1 MFLSLGTLG
10 GRAAALFVR
19 WGRGGASLSCS
30 SVRILF
36 VVSGGVLALIG
47 LGGRVGAE
55 FGAELNCSS

>member
-30 SVRILF
+30 SA
-36 VVSGGVLALIG
+36 GE
-47 LGGRVGAE
+47 LGWLLGNEGELVGIRSYCE
-55 FGAELNCSS
+55 